1 MVECAFFGKE
11 ARFHHIGL
19 GVQSIREVNPSWEV
33 VVEKRQGVSLAFIQL
48 NGITI
53 ELLEPLGDNSP
64 IARSVREGVRL
75 LHLCYEVPDLEAALE
90 LCRPAGF
97 HQISRPVPAPVF
109 DNRRIVW
116 VFSRHYGLFELVER
130 DRGRAADGNGAAN
143 GSETASEP
151 THGRCP

>member
-11 ARFHHIGL
+11 ASFHHIGL
-19 GVQSIREVNPSWEV
+19 AVKSIREVNPACEIF
-33 VVEKRQGVSLAFIQL
+33 VEKTQRVSLAFIQL

-53 ELLEPLGDNSP
+53 ELLEPFGDNSP

-109 DNRRIVW
+109 KNRRIVW
-116 VFSRHYGLFELVER
+116 VFSKHYGLFELVER
-130 DRGRAADGNGAAN
+130 DRGSAAAERSSA
-143 GSETASEP
+143 
-151 THGRCP
+151 